1 MDGPNVA
8 YRDTRAHHSRV
19 VLATRLPVIIEILR
33 RLPSNQFR
41 DFSCPPPRAVNPN
54 ERTGERTMV
63 QSPRT
68 KKKPIAEKPRTRPS
82 HPSKH
87 SARRTTARAQPD
99 AVSLL
104 RADHKK
110 MRELLNELKSA
121 EKPEQRQRLLAEV
134 KPQMEAHTKIEEE
147 LLYPAFLATAR
158 TAKDQQLFYEANAEH
173 NAAKLM
179 LQEVAS
185 ADDTSEEF
193 PGRAKVLKEVVEHHA
208 EEEETD

>member
-1 MDGPNVA
+1 
-8 YRDTRAHHSRV
+8 
-19 VLATRLPVIIEILR
+19 
-33 RLPSNQFR
+33 
-41 DFSCPPPRAVNPN
+41 
-54 ERTGERTMV
+54 MV
-63 QSPRT
+63 HSPRT
-68 KKKPIAEKPRTRPS
+68 KKKPMAEKPRTRPS

-110 MRELLNELKSA
+110 MRELLKELKSA
-121 EKPEQRQRLLAEV
+121 EKPAQRQRLLAEV
-134 KPQMEAHTKIEEE
+134 KQQMEAHTTIEEE
-147 LLYPAFLATAR
+147 LFYPAFLAAAR

-208 EEEETD
+208 EEEETDMFPRVRELIAPAELRALGRQMAERRRTLFGGALQRVAAFLSSSFSSQPEPTPASGA